1 MSYEFSKDCNNNTK
15 NVNQK
20 QQKQLQHVFSYI
32 TETHAG
38 DTGYRE
44 GYVSREDEAQCLLSH
59 YAFLGQVWNRH
70 KYVAFIHSFFQ
81 F

>member
-1 MSYEFSKDCNNNTK
+1 MNLVKIAIITQKTSAKNSRSSCSMS
-15 NVNQK
+15 
-20 QQKQLQHVFSYI
+20 SYI

-38 DTGYRE
+38 DSGYRE
-44 GYVSREDEAQCLLSH
+44 GYVSREDEAQCLPSH
-59 YAFLGQVWNRH
+59 YAFRQVWNRH